1 MTKPFTDAE
10 LEAYIDEELDSGRA
24 SELEETVRD
33 DETLKHRLASINA
46 RRNSGVHT
54 LGEIWRRHRLCVPT
68 REELG
73 SYLLGVLDEGHRQY
87 IEFRLNVLR
96 CPITI
101 ANLRDLQ
108 QSRDQ
113 VQEAE
118 TRKQRY
124 LQSSIGYLQ
133 DDEKK

>member
-10 LEAYIDEELDSGRA
+10 LEAYIDEELDSDRA
-24 SELEETVRD
+24 SQLEETVRD
-33 DETLKHRLASINA
+33 DTALQERMAGINA

-54 LGEIWRRHRLCVPT
+54 LGEIWRRQRLCVPT

-73 SYLLGVLDEGHRQY
+73 SYLLGVLDEGHTQY

-108 QSRDQ
+108 QAQQQ

-124 LQSSIGYLQ
+124 LQSSIGYLH